1 MIQSTHPACL
11 KPLNRAVKANTTE
24 RRALPLQ
31 FTTTNRE
38 EFFCFSSQS
47 LPLHVKTQLMTMIK
61 QLLLHSRPPPKKQGR
76 EPKGSAY

>member
-24 RRALPLQ
+24 RRALPLH

-38 EFFCFSSQS
+38 EFFVFPHKACPYTSKHNS
-47 LPLHVKTQLMTMIK
+47 
-61 QLLLHSRPPPKKQGR
+61 
-76 EPKGSAY
+76 

>member
-38 EFFCFSSQS
+38 EFLFFLTKPAPTRQNTTHDDDQATAASQQAS
-47 LPLHVKTQLMTMIK
+47 TKET
-61 QLLLHSRPPPKKQGR
+61 R
-76 EPKGSAY
+76 KGA

>member
-38 EFFCFSSQS
+38 EFFVFPHKATTHDDDQATAASQQAS
-47 LPLHVKTQLMTMIK
+47 TKET
-61 QLLLHSRPPPKKQGR
+61 R
-76 EPKGSAY
+76 KGA